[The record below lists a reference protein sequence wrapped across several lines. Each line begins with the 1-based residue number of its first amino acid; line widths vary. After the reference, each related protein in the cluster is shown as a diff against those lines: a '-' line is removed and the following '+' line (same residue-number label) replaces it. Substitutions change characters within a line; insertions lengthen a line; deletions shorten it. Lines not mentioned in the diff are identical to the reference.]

1 MVKKLYVKG
10 NDTKML
16 SKLVEKGNEFDPEV
30 IKNVYGDQKNNIF
43 DTKTDQMHHNLLNF
57 DEDKGD
63 QFRSQKQYS
72 LGFQKNYKSQANMAN
87 MSRTAGG
94 VLSFLTPIVP
104 INNNKIRGRSKQFRE
119 NPDDEW
125 TS

>member
-43 DTKTDQMHHNLLNF
+43 DTKTDHMHNNLLNF

-63 QFRSQKQYS
+63 
-72 LGFQKNYKSQANMAN
+72 
-87 MSRTAGG
+87 
-94 VLSFLTPIVP
+94 
-104 INNNKIRGRSKQFRE
+104 
-119 NPDDEW
+119 
-125 TS
+125 